1 MKKNKHK
8 SRWRR
13 ELKQDLAT
21 LKNLSLR
28 DRFVFIWDYYKWP
41 MITLCFLIF
50 VVCLFAHM
58 LWEGQKPCRLRV
70 CVVLNTE
77 QSCSLWFRS
86 FTEELTADG
95 KPGAV
100 DVNQDQPFDYDNSY
114 YYVHEIEVM
123 TTISSGRMDFAIC
136 GSDMY
141 SYLLALNACLPL
153 DTALSEDLAEAL
165 LKEGRLVYS
174 TANLTVDEDGNS
186 NPADGIDGYYAV
198 DLAETPFSAAYN
210 QTEEEEPLYAVI
222 ISNTEHLADCE
233 ALLRALTGKADL
245 HSEGL

>member
-1 MKKNKHK
+1 MKKKKQK
-8 SRWRR
+8 SRLRR
-13 ELKQDLAT
+13 ELRQDFKT
-21 LKNLSLR
+21 LKSLPPR
-28 DRFVFIWDYYKWP
+28 EKVVFIWDYYKWP
-41 MITLCFLIF
+41 IVILCFAILT
-50 VVCLFAHM
+50 VCTFAHM

-77 QSCSLWFRS
+77 DYCTRWFDR
-86 FTEELTADG
+86 FTDELTADG
-95 KPGAV
+95 KPGSV

-114 YYVHEIEVM
+114 YYVQEIEVM

-153 DTALSEDLAEAL
+153 DSGLSPDLYSTLQEQ
-165 LKEGRLVYS
+165 GRLVYS
-174 TANLTVDEDGNS
+174 TANLTIDEEGKT

-198 DLAETPFSAAYN
+198 DLAGTAFFETYN

-233 ALLRALTGKADL
+233 ALLAALL
-245 HSEGL
+245 EP